1 MACSGESSRQ
11 PRASH
16 RGFGYSEVPG
26 VSLTLDEMAA
36 WTAERVGGTFERW
49 PVEVRCL
56 DLVEEVGELAR
67 AVLVDRGHKLGPGED
82 LTVAVCGVL
91 MDVLIVAHDSG
102 VRLDAAYPDLVDQ
115 LVRQALSQP
124 PAPVEAAR

>member
-1 MACSGESSRQ
+1 M
-11 PRASH
+11 
-16 RGFGYSEVPG
+16 
-26 VSLTLDEMAA
+26 SLTLDEMAA